1 MDSFVES
8 LRNCLINNPKRC
20 RKVDY
25 KRYSKRAAVLIPI
38 VLFDG
43 RPSIIFTKRTAH
55 LKNHSGE
62 ISFPGGRH
70 DEVDENLKET
80 VLREVE
86 EELGLDRATI
96 DILGDMPQEFSV
108 TYFRV
113 YPFVGFIR
121 DFSLDM
127 LCIDKNEV
135 EDLLLIPI
143 DFFLKKKDR
152 WSEVWL
158 RNGEKHI
165 NYFYNY
171 RGKIIWGLTGR
182 ITYTFLNV
190 VRKCI

>member
-8 LRNCLINNPKRC
+8 LRNCLISIPKRC

-25 KRYSKRAAVLIPI
+25 KKYSKRAAVLIPI
-38 VLFDG
+38 VLFCG
-43 RPSIIFTKRTAH
+43 EPSLLFTKRTAH

-86 EELGLDRATI
+86 EELGLDRSNI

-127 LCIDKNEV
+127 LYVDRNEV

-158 RNGEKHI
+158 RNEEKHI

-171 RGKIIWGLTGR
+171 EGKIIWGLTGR
-182 ITYTFLNV
+182 ITYTFLNL